1 MRSIPAC
8 LVLLGLLT
16 ACGDDEQTGNASISY
31 QLGTGVACDA
41 ALLGIGGL
49 GTIDMVRATLTRGD
63 TMIVREEPCNPEESI
78 SIDGAPA
85 GNYDL
90 VVDGLDAVGTAVMN
104 NAKHA
109 ESQQIEIIGG
119 SSQNF
124 EADLFPAP
132 AIVEARLEALVDGQ
146 FAQCDFLAVQF
157 IELTMFRNSTPM
169 LTYEFDVCTTAPGY
183 NVVPDEM
190 GAIEGAELNQVFV
203 SVKDPAGSEVTSFSI
218 PLDPPG
224 AGKTVQIS
232 VSCDNTDCEGVLD
245 GIEGGGGTPEPTG
258 GEDTGDGG
266 GTTTGADTGGA
277 ETTGGGTADGSTGG

>member
-8 LVLLGLLT
+8 IVLLGLLS

-31 QLGTGVACDA
+31 RLGTGVACDA

-49 GTIDMVRATLTRGD
+49 GSVELVRATLTRGD
-63 TMIVREEPCNPEESI
+63 TMIVREEPCNPDVSI
-78 SIDGAPA
+78 SIDAAPA

-90 VVDGLDAVGTAVMN
+90 IVQGLDGVGTAVMD
-104 NAKHA
+104 NAKHP

-119 SSQNF
+119 SSQSF
-124 EADLFPAP
+124 DSTLFPAP
-132 AIVEARLEALVDGQ
+132 AVVEARLEALVDGQ
-146 FAQCDFLAVQF
+146 FAQCDFLSVQF

-183 NVVPDEM
+183 NPVPDEM
-190 GAIEGAELNQVFV
+190 GAIEGAELNQIFV
-203 SVKDPAGSEVTSFSI
+203 SVKDPAGSEVDSFSI
-218 PLDPPG
+218 EINPPPG

-245 GIEGGGGTPEPTG
+245 GIEGANPTPDPTG
-258 GEDTGDGG
+258 GEDP
-266 GTTTGADTGGA
+266 TTGPASTSGDDS
-277 ETTGGGTADGSTGG
+277 GGTADGTTGG